1 MCLGRVSFDGNLA
14 SVVVVIVDS
23 DRGVIFWEDV
33 FDGTAPFYDD
43 DLIVVGEFFFE
54 VFYHD
59 AGVIET
65 IKVVVGEGFAVFTRI
80 GF

>member
-23 DRGVIFWEDV
+23 DGGVIFWEDV

-59 AGVIET
+59 ARVIET
-65 IKVVVGEGFAVFTRI
+65 IKVVVGEGFAVFACI